1 MTNTTIKTN
10 NEAINNTMIMEDG
23 TMMNYKEMK
32 WVEVVAYAKG
42 LGINTGHKKR
52 VEIESDIETY
62 FANQNVVPVGDMSS
76 DKYYPELQEEQP
88 EEKKSETIE
97 EKITAAIN
105 RAKFNATYNN
115 TPVTYIMTKSLKTII
130 KYNLK
135 EEHRKHAQVDAIVER
150 VIQKMVTKGVL
161 YKCNDKFYG
170 VK

>member
-10 NEAINNTMIMEDG
+10 NETINNTMMMEDG

-88 EEKKSETIE
+88 KEMTDVETRILESINAAKYESKYSTGLYLIKTVSLMTCIRKNVEEKYRTD
-97 EKITAAIN
+97 A
-105 RAKFNATYNN
+105 
-115 TPVTYIMTKSLKTII
+115 II
-130 KYNLK
+130 K
-135 EEHRKHAQVDAIVER
+135 RI
-150 VIQKMVTKGVL
+150 IQKMINKDLLSTCSNGSV
-161 YKCNDKFYG
+161 YR